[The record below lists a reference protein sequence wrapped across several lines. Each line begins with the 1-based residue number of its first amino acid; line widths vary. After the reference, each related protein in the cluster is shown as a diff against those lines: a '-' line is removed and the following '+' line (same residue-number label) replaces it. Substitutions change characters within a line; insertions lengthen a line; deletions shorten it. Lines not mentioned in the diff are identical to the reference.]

1 MFEQMSYETLQAYW
15 WIIIA
20 LLGGA
25 LVFLLLVQGGQ
36 TLFNELAKSD
46 DEKSVLVN
54 IIGHKWEFTFTT
66 LVVFGGA
73 FFASFPLFY
82 STSFGGAY
90 WVWMIILFAFIVQAV
105 SYEYRKKKGNF
116 LGSKIYDAFLY
127 VNGLLAPLLL
137 GIAVSTFFTGSPFSV
152 GKERILRVGQ
162 NVEAVISRWDTPWHG
177 LDALWNGFHGAWF
190 QNLMLGL
197 AVFFLARTNALLYI
211 RKMTDE
217 PSILQRIA
225 KKLKI
230 NAGLFLV
237 FFLIWLIRLMFI
249 PGFAVEPE
257 TGKIFLEDYKYWH
270 NLVQNP
276 FTAGLLLIGVLLVLY
291 GLYLGI
297 FKVLDKA
304 FWYSAAGTVLT
315 VMALFFLAG
324 FNHTA
329 YYPSITDLQSSLT
342 IHNSSSSRFT
352 LIVMSYVSLMV
363 PFVVAYI
370 VWAWKALDVHKYDVK
385 EIKQEEIK
393 Y

>member
-20 LLGGA
+20 FLGGA

-36 TLFNELAKSD
+36 TLFNELAETD
-46 DEKSVLVN
+46 EEKSVLVN

-90 WVWMIILFAFIVQAV
+90 WVWMLILFAFIVQAV

-116 LGSKIYDAFLY
+116 LGSKMYDTFLY
-127 VNGLLAPLLL
+127 INGVIAPLLL
-137 GIAVSTFFTGSPFSV
+137 GIALSTFFTGNSFSV
-152 GKERILRVGQ
+152 HKERILRIGQ

-197 AVFFLARTNALLYI
+197 TVLFLARTNALLYI
-211 RKMTDE
+211 KKMTGE
-217 PSILQRIA
+217 NSILERIS

-230 NAGLFLV
+230 NAGLFLL
-237 FFLIWLIRLMFI
+237 FFMIWLIRLMFI
-249 PGFAVEPE
+249 PGFAVNNS
-257 TGKIFLEDYKYWH
+257 GKIVLENGKYFH
-270 NLVQNP
+270 NLITNP
-276 FTAGLLLIGVLLVLY
+276 FTAVFLITGVILVLY
-291 GLYLGI
+291 GLYAGI
-297 FKVLDKA
+297 FKTLDKA
-304 FWYSAAGTVLT
+304 FWYAAGGTVLT
-315 VMALFFLAG
+315 VMALFFLTG

-352 LIVMSYVSLMV
+352 LVVMSYVSLMV
-363 PFVVAYI
+363 PFVLAYI
-370 VWAWKALDVHKYDVK
+370 WWAWKALDVHKYDVK